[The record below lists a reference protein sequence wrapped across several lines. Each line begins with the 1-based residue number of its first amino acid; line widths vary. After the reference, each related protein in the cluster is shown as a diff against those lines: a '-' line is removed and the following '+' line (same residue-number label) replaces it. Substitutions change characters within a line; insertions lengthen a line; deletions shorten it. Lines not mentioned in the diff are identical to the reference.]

1 MEAGRRKNIQWEECV
16 CFCERVWVKDNEDLC
31 PWLCLHGNLPTLI
44 LLYKL
49 IQGKKKKKSE
59 ESQSVW
65 WNPECRISRRMSRN
79 LFCTALKEKKKKKF
93 LSFLFFNFQLPLC
106 FPAEEEDGDSPVYS
120 VHCIR
125 MWTHSY
131 FLRIFRNS
139 CAVFLRWMCASSV
152 AAGTSISSQ
161 VERKF
166 ISRIRLHTVFLNL
179 PPSPYFSTCKYGHVR
194 HFGHCKYEL
203 EKRDIELFFFLTQ
216 IQQIRRNRDEGAG
229 PHSLL
234 CP

>member
-1 MEAGRRKNIQWEECV
+1 
-16 CFCERVWVKDNEDLC
+16 
-31 PWLCLHGNLPTLI
+31 
-44 LLYKL
+44 
-49 IQGKKKKKSE
+49 
-59 ESQSVW
+59 
-65 WNPECRISRRMSRN
+65 MSRN
-79 LFCTALKEKKKKKF
+79 LFCTALTEKKKQ
-93 LSFLFFNFQLPLC
+93 LFFSFNFQLPLC
-106 FPAEEEDGDSPVYS
+106 FPAEEEDGDPPVYS

-166 ISRIRLHTVFLNL
+166 ISRIWLHTVFLNL

-203 EKRDIELFFFLTQ
+203 EKRDIELFFFFWHRYNRLGGIGMKVLGHTLYCVPRFFNCSCLTF
-216 IQQIRRNRDEGAG
+216 RLFTYLLLFGA
-229 PHSLL
+229 
-234 CP
+234 